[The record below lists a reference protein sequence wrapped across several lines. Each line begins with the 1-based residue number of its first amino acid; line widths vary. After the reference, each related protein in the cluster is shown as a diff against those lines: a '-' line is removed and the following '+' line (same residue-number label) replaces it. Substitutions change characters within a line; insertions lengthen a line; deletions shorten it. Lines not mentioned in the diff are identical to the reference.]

1 MQQFHPETSPA
12 VPQDKGPG
20 PRVED
25 ARLLTGQGHFS
36 DDGMMEGQAAAVF
49 LRSPHGHA
57 RILALD
63 AAAARAMPGVLA
75 VLTQADVTPNTIST
89 QPPLMGG
96 AALAQPHWPA
106 LARGRVLHV
115 GQTVALVV
123 AGTAAQAQDAA
134 EAIAVE
140 YDTLP
145 AVVDPRAALAPGAA
159 QIWQEAPGNL
169 ATDWAGFEDP
179 QVDTIIAGA
188 AHVVRLGVA
197 QQRISGTPMEPR
209 AATAWVAGDG
219 RLTIRL
225 GSQGAGMLAG
235 ALSTI
240 MGEPVRVLSDDVG
253 GAFGLKTSPYPEYAA
268 LLAAARLTGRPVHW
282 RSTRTEAFCSDMQ
295 ARQGFCDATLAL
307 DAQGHFLALRTQSV
321 VDLGA
326 FLSSHGAHIST
337 ANFARCIGTLYRI
350 AHVAVGVRLAF
361 TNTVPIGPY
370 RGAGRPE
377 ANHLMERLVTTA
389 ARQLGIDALDLRR
402 RNIIPPAALPYRSPV
417 GCTYDSGD
425 FEGLLD
431 AALAAADAQG
441 FAARRAQSAAL
452 GRLRGLGVSSF
463 LEHSGGIPFEGAAM
477 LFDSDGCTL
486 RMAVHGSGQGHATIF
501 ARLAAA
507 RLGLAPGQV
516 RVVQGDSDFD
526 IKGAAAVASRS
537 TAMAGSAVVDLA
549 AEVLVRARTLAAERL
564 EAAEADLAYADGVFT
579 VAGTDRHVALL
590 ALAEGGALDAKG
602 SRTTSETYP
611 NGCHIAEVEIDPET
625 GIVEVLAYTAMD
637 DCGVVLDETLTHG
650 QVMGGAAQGIGQALY
665 ENLRYDA
672 QGQILSA
679 SFMDYAIPRAGDLPD
694 FHSLSRPAPC
704 LTNPLGVKGVGEAGA
719 TAGPAAVMNAIAH
732 ALPAGAGLAMPATPE
747 AVWRAIHFA

>member
-1 MQQFHPETSPA
+1 MQQFHPETSPS
-12 VPQDKGPG
+12 PTKDKRWA

-25 ARLLTGQGHFS
+25 IRLLTGQGRFA
-36 DDGMMEGQAAAVF
+36 DDGAMPGQAAAVF

-57 RILALD
+57 RIMSMEI
-63 AAAARAMPGVLA
+63 AAARNMPGVLA
-75 VLTQADVTPNTIST
+75 VLTGEDVTPRGIST
-89 QPPLMGG
+89 PMPLMGNTP
-96 AALAQPHWPA
+96 LAQPHWPA

-123 AGTAAQAQDAA
+123 AQTAAQAQDAA

-140 YDTLP
+140 YETLP

-159 QIWQEAPGNL
+159 QLWPEAPGNL
-169 ATDWAGFEDP
+169 AADWQGFDDP
-179 QVDTIIAGA
+179 QLDAIIAAA

-209 AATAWVAGDG
+209 AATAWVAEDG

-225 GSQGAGMLAG
+225 GSQGAGMLAAG
-235 ALSTI
+235 LATV

-295 ARQGFCDATLAL
+295 ARQGFCEATLAL
-307 DAQGHFLALRTQSV
+307 DSQGNFLALRAQSV

-326 FLSSHGAHIST
+326 FHGSVGAHIST
-337 ANFARCIGTLYRI
+337 ANFARCVGTLYRLPHI
-350 AHVAVGVRLAF
+350 AVGVRLAF

-377 ANHLMERLVTTA
+377 ANHLMERLITAA
-389 ARQLGIDALDLRR
+389 ARQTGIDALALRR
-402 RNIIPPAALPYRSPV
+402 RNMIAPQALPYRTPV
-417 GCTYDSGD
+417 GTTYDSGD
-425 FEGLLD
+425 FAGVLD
-431 AALAAADAQG
+431 AALLAADAQG
-441 FAARRAQSAAL
+441 FPARRAQSEAR
-452 GRLRGLGVSSF
+452 GRLRGLGIASF
-463 LEHSGGIPFEGAAM
+463 LEHSGGVPFEGAAM
-477 LFDSDGCTL
+477 LFDAQGCTL

-507 RLGLAPGQV
+507 RLGLAPEQL

-526 IKGAAAVASRS
+526 IKGAAAIASRT

-549 AEVLVRARTLAAERL
+549 AEVLDRARTLAADRL
-564 EAAEADLAYADGVFT
+564 EAAEADLTYAEGVFT
-579 VAGTDRHVALL
+579 VAGTDRRIALL
-590 ALAEGGALDAKG
+590 TLAENGALDSKG

-611 NGCHIAEVEIDPET
+611 NGCHIAEIEIDPDT
-625 GIVEVLAYTAMD
+625 GLVEVLAYTAVD
-637 DCGVVLDETLTHG
+637 DCGVVLDPTLAHG

-672 QGQILSA
+672 DGQILSA

-694 FHSLSRPAPC
+694 FRSHSRPSPC

-719 TAGPAAVMNAIAH
+719 TAGPAAVMNAIAD

-747 AVWRAIHFA
+747 AVWRAIHMS

>member
-1 MQQFHPETSPA
+1 MGA
-12 VPQDKGPG
+12 
-20 PRVED
+20 
-25 ARLLTGQGHFS
+25 
-36 DDGMMEGQAAAVF
+36 QAAAVF

-57 RILALD
+57 RIVSLD
-63 AAAARAMPGVLA
+63 AAAARKMPGVLA
-75 VLTQADVTPNTIST
+75 VLTGADVTPRSIST
-89 QPPLMGG
+89 QPPLMGNTPL
-96 AALAQPHWPA
+96 ALPHWPA

-123 AGTAAQAQDAA
+123 AETAPQAQDAA
-134 EAIAVE
+134 EAINVE
-140 YDTLP
+140 YEIMP
-145 AVVDPRAALAPGAA
+145 AVVDPRAALAPGAEL
-159 QIWQEAPGNL
+159 IWPEAPGNL
-169 ATDWAGFEDP
+169 AADWVGFEDP
-179 QVDTIIAGA
+179 QVDAIIATA
-188 AHVVRLGVA
+188 AHVLRLGVA

-209 AATAWVAGDG
+209 AATAWVDSDG

-225 GSQGAGMLAG
+225 GSQGAGMLAAG
-235 ALSTI
+235 LSAV

-295 ARQGFCDATLAL
+295 ARQGFCEATLAL
-307 DAQGHFLALRTQSV
+307 DAEGRFLALRAQSV

-326 FLSSHGAHIST
+326 FLGSVGAHIST
-337 ANFARCIGTLYRI
+337 ANFARCVGTLYRI
-350 AHVAVGVRLAF
+350 PHIAVGVRLAF

-377 ANHLMERLVTTA
+377 ANHLMERLVAAA
-389 ARQLGIDALDLRR
+389 ARQTGIDAMALRR
-402 RNIIPPAALPYRSPV
+402 RNMIPPEALPYRTPV
-417 GCTYDSGD
+417 GTTYDSGD
-425 FEGLLD
+425 FAGVLD
-431 AALAAADAQG
+431 AALIAADAPG
-441 FAARRAQSAAL
+441 FSARRAQSEAR

-463 LEHSGGIPFEGAAM
+463 LEHSGGIPIEGAAM
-477 LFDSDGCTL
+477 LFDSQGCTL

-507 RLGLAPGQV
+507 RLGLAPEQL

-526 IKGAAAVASRS
+526 IRGAAAIASRS

-549 AEVLVRARTLAAERL
+549 AEVMLRARSLAAERL
-564 EAAEADLAYADGVFT
+564 EAAEPDLAYADGVFT
-579 VAGTDRHVALL
+579 VAGTDRRVALL

-602 SRTTSETYP
+602 SRTTAETYP
-611 NGCHIAEVEIDPET
+611 NGCHIAEIEIDPET
-625 GIVEVLAYTAMD
+625 GVVEVLAYTAVD
-637 DCGVVLDETLTHG
+637 DCGVVLDETLAHG

-665 ENLRYDA
+665 ENLRYDSD
-672 QGQILSA
+672 GQILSA

-694 FHSLSRPAPC
+694 FRSHSSPSPC

-719 TAGPAAVMNAIAH
+719 TAGPAAVMNAIAD

-747 AVWRAIHFA
+747 AVWRAIHSP